1 MTEDKLMYR
10 ILSALAAV
18 ALTAGQVAF
27 ASPATAAAPQAV
39 LGQSR

>member
-1 MTEDKLMYR
+1 MYR

-27 ASPATAAAPQAV
+27 ASPATASPPQAV
-39 LGQSR
+39 SDLSR